1 MIEKPIFKEVP
12 EPKFIQLGNE
22 IFCLASLAFSVL
34 FHSLSLHDKEL
45 SLVLLFVMELHLLK
59 DGKICTSILD

>member
-1 MIEKPIFKEVP
+1 MIEKPKFEKVP

-34 FHSLSLHDKEL
+34 FHSLSLHDKER
-45 SLVLLFVMELHLLK
+45 SLVLFFVMELNLLK
-59 DGKICTSILD
+59 DGKICTVILD